1 MMEEKIRIEVE
12 NLEKNERIDKYLSS
26 KLDDSFSRAKI
37 QKLIDE
43 ELILVNDKVIKSSY
57 KVSNG
62 DVILITD
69 KEEDMSVK
77 PEKMD
82 IDIVYEDDDVMVI
95 NKKSGV
101 VVHPAPGNY
110 SGTLV
115 NGLMYLSK
123 DLSHV
128 NGEFRPG
135 IVHRIDKDTS
145 GLLIVAKNDK
155 AHRILAEELKEKKV
169 KRKYITL
176 VSGVINHDV
185 GEIDAPIGRDPSD
198 RKKMCVTSTNSKD
211 AITHFRVLER
221 YKNASLI
228 ECELETGRTHQ
239 IRVHMKYINH
249 PVINDPVYG
258 KSNHGEFGQLLHAK
272 EITFTH
278 PTTKEIMTFSCE
290 VPEEFNKI
298 LEEYKEESE
307 IKWI

>member
-26 KLDDSFSRAKI
+26 KLDDNFSRAKI

-155 AHRILAEELKEKKV
+155 AHRILAEELKEKKI
-169 KRKYITL
+169 KRKYIAL

-298 LEEYKEESE
+298 LEEYKEE
-307 IKWI
+307 

>member
-26 KLDDSFSRAKI
+26 KLDDNFSRAKI

-155 AHRILAEELKEKKV
+155 AHRILAEELKEKKI
-169 KRKYITL
+169 KRKYIAL
-176 VSGVINHDV
+176 VSGVINHDI
-185 GEIDAPIGRDPSD
+185 GQIDAPIGRDPSD

-298 LEEYKEESE
+298 LEEYKEE
-307 IKWI
+307 

>member
-26 KLDDSFSRAKI
+26 KLDDSLSRAKI

-110 SGTLV
+110 NGTLV

-155 AHRILAEELKEKKV
+155 AHRILAEELKEKKI
-169 KRKYITL
+169 KRKYIAL
-176 VSGVINHDV
+176 VSGVINHDI

-221 YKNASLI
+221 YKNVSLI

-258 KSNHGEFGQLLHAK
+258 KNNHGEFGQLLHAK

-278 PTTKEIMTFSCE
+278 PTTKEVMTFSCE

-298 LEEYKEESE
+298 LEEYKEE
-307 IKWI
+307 

>member
-26 KLDDSFSRAKI
+26 KLDDNFSRAKI

-135 IVHRIDKDTS
+135 IVHRIDIDTS

-155 AHRILAEELKEKKV
+155 AHRILAEELKEKKI
-169 KRKYITL
+169 KRKYIAL

-239 IRVHMKYINH
+239 IRVHMKYIDH

-298 LEEYKEESE
+298 LEEYKEE
-307 IKWI
+307 

>member
-43 ELILVNDKVIKSSY
+43 ELILVNDKIIKSSY

-69 KEEDMSVK
+69 KEEDVSVK
-77 PEKMD
+77 PEKMN

-155 AHRILAEELKEKKV
+155 AHRILAEELKEKKI
-169 KRKYITL
+169 KRKYIAL
-176 VSGVINHDV
+176 VSGVINHDI

-278 PTTKEIMTFSCE
+278 PTTKEVMTFSCE

-298 LEEYKEESE
+298 LEEYKEE
-307 IKWI
+307 

>member
-26 KLDDSFSRAKI
+26 KLDDNFSRAKI

-43 ELILVNDKVIKSSY
+43 ELILVNDKIIKSSY

-155 AHRILAEELKEKKV
+155 AHRILAEELKEKKI
-169 KRKYITL
+169 KRKYIAL

-258 KSNHGEFGQLLHAK
+258 KNNHGEFGQLLHAK

-278 PTTKEIMTFSCE
+278 PTTKEVMTFSCE

-298 LEEYKEESE
+298 LEEYKEE
-307 IKWI
+307 

>member
-1 MMEEKIRIEVE
+1 MMEEKIRIKVE

-43 ELILVNDKVIKSSY
+43 ELILVNDKFIKSSY

-155 AHRILAEELKEKKV
+155 AHRILAEELKEKKI
-169 KRKYITL
+169 KRKYIAL

-239 IRVHMKYINH
+239 IRVHMKYIDH

-298 LEEYKEESE
+298 LEEYKEE
-307 IKWI
+307 

>member
-123 DLSHV
+123 NLSHV

-155 AHRILAEELKEKKV
+155 AHRILAEELKEKKI
-169 KRKYITL
+169 KRKYIAL
-176 VSGVINHDV
+176 VSGVISHDI

-239 IRVHMKYINH
+239 IRGHMKYINH

-258 KSNHGEFGQLLHAK
+258 KNNHGEFGQLLHAK

-278 PTTKEIMTFSCE
+278 PTTKEVMTFSCE

-298 LEEYKEESE
+298 LEEYKEE
-307 IKWI
+307 

>member
-155 AHRILAEELKEKKV
+155 AHRILAEELKEKKKKSAV
-169 KRKYITL
+169 MLFLEQFIDVLIALLIVAAIAAYF
-176 VSGVINHDV
+176 VGDVIDSCVILIAVLLNTVIGFIQEYRSEKAIEMLKSVTTSYAVVRRDGQV
-185 GEIDAPIGRDPSD
+185 QKIDAKELTIGDI
-198 RKKMCVTSTNSKD
+198 V
-211 AITHFRVLER
+211 
-221 YKNASLI
+221 
-228 ECELETGRTHQ
+228 
-239 IRVHMKYINH
+239 
-249 PVINDPVYG
+249 
-258 KSNHGEFGQLLHAK
+258 
-272 EITFTH
+272 
-278 PTTKEIMTFSCE
+278 
-290 VPEEFNKI
+290 I
-298 LEEYKEESE
+298 LEEGDKIPADLVLIETNRLKVDESNLTGE
-307 IKWI
+307 SVPVEKSPK

>member
-169 KRKYITL
+169 KRKYIAL
-176 VSGVINHDV
+176 VSGVINHDI

-258 KSNHGEFGQLLHAK
+258 KNNHGEFGQLLHAK

-278 PTTKEIMTFSCE
+278 PTTKEVMTFSCE

-298 LEEYKEESE
+298 LEEYKEE
-307 IKWI
+307 

>member
-12 NLEKNERIDKYLSS
+12 NLEKNERIDKYLLS
-26 KLDDSFSRAKI
+26 KLDDNFSRAKI

-155 AHRILAEELKEKKV
+155 AHRILAEELKEKKI
-169 KRKYITL
+169 KRKYIAL

-198 RKKMCVTSTNSKD
+198 RKKMCVTSVNSKD

-278 PTTKEIMTFSCE
+278 PTTKEVMTFSCE

-298 LEEYKEESE
+298 LEEYKEE
-307 IKWI
+307 

>member
-43 ELILVNDKVIKSSY
+43 ELILVNDKIIKSSY

-77 PEKMD
+77 PEKMN

-155 AHRILAEELKEKKV
+155 AHRILAEELKEKKI
-169 KRKYITL
+169 KRKYIAL
-176 VSGVINHDV
+176 VSGVINHDI

-278 PTTKEIMTFSCE
+278 PTTKEVMTFSCE

-298 LEEYKEESE
+298 LEEYKEE
-307 IKWI
+307 

>member
-155 AHRILAEELKEKKV
+155 AHRILAEELKEKKI
-169 KRKYITL
+169 KRKYIAL
-176 VSGVINHDV
+176 VSGVISHDI
-185 GEIDAPIGRDPSD
+185 GEIDAPIGRDSSD

-258 KSNHGEFGQLLHAK
+258 KNNHGEFGQLLHAK

-278 PTTKEIMTFSCE
+278 PTTKEVMTFSCE

-298 LEEYKEESE
+298 LEEYKEE
-307 IKWI
+307 

>member
-37 QKLIDE
+37 QKLIDD
-43 ELILVNDKVIKSSY
+43 ELVLVNDKVIKSSY

-169 KRKYITL
+169 KRKYSAL
-176 VSGVINHDV
+176 VSGVINHDL

-258 KSNHGEFGQLLHAK
+258 KNNHGEFGQLLHAK

-278 PTTKEIMTFSCE
+278 PTTKEVMTFSCE

-298 LEEYKEESE
+298 LEEYKEE
-307 IKWI
+307 

>member
-43 ELILVNDKVIKSSY
+43 ELILVNDKVIKNSY

-155 AHRILAEELKEKKV
+155 AHRILAEELKEKKI
-169 KRKYITL
+169 KRKYIAL
-176 VSGVINHDV
+176 VSGVINHDI
-185 GEIDAPIGRDPSD
+185 GEIDAPIGRDSSD

-258 KSNHGEFGQLLHAK
+258 KNNHGEFGQLLHAK

-278 PTTKEIMTFSCE
+278 PTTKEVMTFSCE

-298 LEEYKEESE
+298 LEEYKEE
-307 IKWI
+307 

>member
-1 MMEEKIRIEVE
+1 MMEEKIRIDVE

-26 KLDDSFSRAKI
+26 KLDDNFSRAKI
-37 QKLIDE
+37 QKLIDD
-43 ELILVNDKVIKSSY
+43 ELILVNDKVVKSSY

-69 KEEDMSVK
+69 KEDDMSIK

-82 IDIVYEDDDVMVI
+82 IDIIYEDDDVMVI

-145 GLLIVAKNDK
+145 GLLIVD
-155 AHRILAEELKEKKV
+155 I
-169 KRKYITL
+169 
-176 VSGVINHDV
+176 

-198 RKKMCVTSTNSKD
+198 RKKMCVTSTNSKE

-221 YKNASLI
+221 YKKASLI

-258 KSNHGEFGQLLHAK
+258 KNNHGEFGQLLHAK

-278 PTTKEIMTFSCE
+278 PTTKKVMTFSCN

-298 LEEYKEESE
+298 LEEYKEE
-307 IKWI
+307 

>member
-43 ELILVNDKVIKSSY
+43 ELIVVNDKVIKSSY

-155 AHRILAEELKEKKV
+155 AHRILAEELKEKKI
-169 KRKYITL
+169 KRKYIAL
-176 VSGVINHDV
+176 VSGVINHDI

-258 KSNHGEFGQLLHAK
+258 KNNHGEFGQLLHAK

-278 PTTKEIMTFSCE
+278 PTTKEVMTFSCE

-298 LEEYKEESE
+298 LEEYKEE
-307 IKWI
+307 

>member
-26 KLDDSFSRAKI
+26 KLDDNFSRAKI

-155 AHRILAEELKEKKV
+155 AHKILAEELKEKKI
-169 KRKYITL
+169 KRKYIAL

-239 IRVHMKYINH
+239 IRVHMKYIDH

-298 LEEYKEESE
+298 LEEYKEE
-307 IKWI
+307 

>member
-155 AHRILAEELKEKKV
+155 AHRILAEELKEKKI
-169 KRKYITL
+169 KRKYIAL
-176 VSGVINHDV
+176 VSGVINHDI

-228 ECELETGRTHQ
+228 ECDLERGRTHQ

-258 KSNHGEFGQLLHAK
+258 KNNHGEFGQLLHAK

-278 PTTKEIMTFSCE
+278 PTTKEVMTFSCE

-298 LEEYKEESE
+298 LEEYKEE
-307 IKWI
+307 

>member
-43 ELILVNDKVIKSSY
+43 ELILVNDKIIKSSY

-95 NKKSGV
+95 NKKSGI

-123 DLSHV
+123 NLSHV

-155 AHRILAEELKEKKV
+155 AHRILAEELKEKKI
-169 KRKYITL
+169 KRKYIAL
-176 VSGVINHDV
+176 VSGVINHDI

-258 KSNHGEFGQLLHAK
+258 KNNHGEFGQLLHAK

-278 PTTKEIMTFSCE
+278 PTTKEVMTFSCE

-298 LEEYKEESE
+298 LEEYKEE
-307 IKWI
+307 

>member
-1 MMEEKIRIEVE
+1 MMKEKIRIEVE

-115 NGLMYLSK
+115 NGLMYLSR

-169 KRKYITL
+169 KRKYIAL

-258 KSNHGEFGQLLHAK
+258 KNNHGEFGQLLHAK

-278 PTTKEIMTFSCE
+278 PTTKEVMTFSCE

-298 LEEYKEESE
+298 LEEYKEE
-307 IKWI
+307 

>member
-26 KLDDSFSRAKI
+26 KLDDNFSRAKI

-155 AHRILAEELKEKKV
+155 AHRILAEELKEKKI
-169 KRKYITL
+169 KRKYIAL
-176 VSGVINHDV
+176 VSGVINHDI

-278 PTTKEIMTFSCE
+278 PTTKEVMTFSCE

-298 LEEYKEESE
+298 LDEYKEE
-307 IKWI
+307 

>member
-26 KLDDSFSRAKI
+26 KLDDNFSRAKI

-43 ELILVNDKVIKSSY
+43 ELILVNNKVIKSSY

-155 AHRILAEELKEKKV
+155 AHRILAEELKEKKI
-169 KRKYITL
+169 KRKYIAL
-176 VSGVINHDV
+176 VSGVINHDI

-278 PTTKEIMTFSCE
+278 PTTKEVMTFSCE

-298 LEEYKEESE
+298 LEEYKEE
-307 IKWI
+307 